1 MVLGAP
7 RSGTAWAANW
17 LTTDQTLC
25 LHDPLFKRHYTDLDS
40 FQTKKRF
47 GIACTGSALFPDWV
61 LEHPA
66 PKLILH
72 RDFAEIDRSL
82 EAIGLPGLPPIWRT
96 GALDRIDGLHVQW
109 EELFENP
116 EPIWS
121 HLLPDIPFDAERH
134 TVLRE
139 LDVQIRYEGV
149 EVNPAA
155 TRRLMRELATAMQ
168 ELS

>member
-17 LTTDQTLC
+17 LSTDRTLC
-25 LHDPLFKRHYTDLDS
+25 LHDPLFKHHYSDLEHI
-40 FQTKKRF
+40 QTRKRL

-61 LEHPA
+61 LHHPA

-72 RDFAEIDRSL
+72 RNFDEINCSLDRV
-82 EAIGLPGLPPIWRT
+82 GLPGLPPLWYT
-96 GALDRIDGLHVQW
+96 GVLDQIDGLHVDWQ
-109 EELFENP
+109 ELFHNP

-134 TVLRE
+134 AMLRE
-139 LDVQIRYEGV
+139 LEVQIRYEGV
-149 EVNPAA
+149 DVNPTAV
-155 TRRLMRELATAMQ
+155 RRLMRELAAAMR